1 MRIKLNGNKGFRLLS
16 MYEKLN
22 KGELLKKAKLA
33 VQYSVC
39 SNYILYLIYNKR
51 RIF

>member
-16 MYEKLN
+16 IYELLN
-22 KGELLKKAKLA
+22 KGELLKKKAKFA
-33 VQYSVC
+33 VQYSLC
-39 SNYILYLIYNKR
+39 PNYILYNKR